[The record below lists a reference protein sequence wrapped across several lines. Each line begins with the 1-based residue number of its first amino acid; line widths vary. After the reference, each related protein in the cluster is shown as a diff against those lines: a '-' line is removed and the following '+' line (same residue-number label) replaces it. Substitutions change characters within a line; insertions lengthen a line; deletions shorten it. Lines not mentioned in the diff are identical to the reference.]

1 MSSVNIVWNTGHVT
15 ARPYHHG
22 ALESALVDAAMNV
35 VRVDGIG
42 ALALRDLARTIGVS
56 PSATYRHFPSRDHL
70 VAAVSQHA
78 RQQLALALLAAREG
92 VSTSGPRAGTALR
105 RLRAIGR
112 AYVEFAVRNPRLFEA
127 AFVATC
133 IPPTTADDP
142 DAWGV
147 LVQTVEELVDAHVV
161 PRGRRDD
168 ATLIA
173 WSSVHG
179 LSTILTAAVWPT
191 ASQLDEVERGV
202 LDPHVARSIQAVIEG
217 VVRAIR

>member
-1 MSSVNIVWNTGHVT
+1 MSSVNIVCDTGHVT

-22 ALESALVDAAMNV
+22 ALESTLVDAAMEV
-35 VRVDGIG
+35 VRADGVG
-42 ALALRDLARTIGVS
+42 ALTLRDLARTIGVS

-70 VAAVSQHA
+70 VAAVSQQA
-78 RQQLALALLAAREG
+78 RQRLALALLAARDE
-92 VSTSGPRAGTALR
+92 VATSGPRAGTSLR

-112 AYVEFAVRNPRLFEA
+112 AYVEFAVRNPRLFEV
-127 AFVATC
+127 AFVATD
-133 IPPTTADDP
+133 IPPTTPDDP

-147 LVQTVEELVDAHVV
+147 LVKTVEELVDAGVV

-179 LSTILTAAVWPT
+179 LSTILTASAWPS
-191 ASQLDEVERGV
+191 ASRLDQAERGV
-202 LDPHVARSIQAVIEG
+202 LDPHVDRSIEAVVDG